1 MNIIEWVK
9 NNYKTELLTMV
20 KYGLVGVANTA
31 VFSLVTYLVSL
42 TGVHYSIYTAIG
54 YIVAIL
60 FSFYMNNRFTFKGTK
75 GDVKVMLAKFLGV
88 TLSLMLL
95 VQVIQYVFIDV
106 IGTMEIIGIIVGML
120 FYTGTGYLLNRNFV
134 FKNKS

>member
-42 TGVHYSIYTAIG
+42 TGVHYSIYTALG

>member
-9 NNYKTELLTMV
+9 NNYKTALLTMV

>member
-54 YIVAIL
+54 YIVTIL

>member
-31 VFSLVTYLVSL
+31 IFSLVTYLVSL

-95 VQVIQYVFIDV
+95 VQVIQYVFIDI

>member
-31 VFSLVTYLVSL
+31 IFSLVTYLVSL

>member
-106 IGTMEIIGIIVGML
+106 IGTMEL
-120 FYTGTGYLLNRNFV
+120 
-134 FKNKS
+134 

>member
-106 IGTMEIIGIIVGML
+106 IGTMDIIGIIVGML

>member
-1 MNIIEWVK
+1 
-9 NNYKTELLTMV
+9 
-20 KYGLVGVANTA
+20 
-31 VFSLVTYLVSL
+31 
-42 TGVHYSIYTAIG
+42 
-54 YIVAIL
+54 VAIL